1 MRDKRYLASL
11 RELQANPPTA
21 PVILFLPLPTRYCE
35 EVAYELLVPHA
46 CLAALTILY
55 SFEKAHQAVL
65 PTDSPGGRVQAAGWY
80 IPSAAKSGH
89 QLHQLESLNFQEVF
103 LR

>member
-1 MRDKRYLASL
+1 MCDKRYLASL

-65 PTDSPGGRVQAAGWY
+65 PTNSPSGVQEAGWY
-80 IPSAAKSGH
+80 IPLAELSGD
-89 QLHQLESLNFQEVF
+89 QLHQLVFLNFQEVF